1 MEKLLLTA
9 FAAVASTA
17 AAHADAGMP
26 RPAPMR
32 FLPPGFCATLRH
44 NHHPDAQR
52 AASLYCPP
60 PQILRLRP
68 SRLLSRQGMS
78 KPLRFEDISASPFAS
93 TTPSEDVVIRDAA

>member
-1 MEKLLLTA
+1 MEKMLLTA
-9 FAAVASTA
+9 FAALAFTA

-44 NHHPDAQR
+44 NHNPDAQR

-60 PQILRLRP
+60 AADPAAA
-68 SRLLSRQGMS
+68 
-78 KPLRFEDISASPFAS
+78 PLAPAVPPGHVE
-93 TTPSEDVVIRDAA
+93 AAAF